1 MECVQGTMRS
11 MLSSTAA
18 QRPTLKTFIATP
30 YFRDDRLLR
39 ALYFLDSILQRETA
53 QKHAFI
59 NDLPSF
65 LPQFPA
71 RVLRCRVLPVL
82 MQQWQDDALKDSVL
96 PLVLRM
102 VKDLPAD
109 IFQDQVIP
117 CSALLCFSCCL
128 HSPTVSVEWEQTS
141 LPS

>member
-1 MECVQGTMRS
+1 MQGMLRS
-11 MLSSTAA
+11 MLSSTAT
-18 QRPTLKTFIATP
+18 QRPQLQSFIASS

-71 RVLRCRVLPVL
+71 RVLRHRVLPVL
-82 MQQWQDDALKDSVL
+82 MKQWQDDGLKDAVL
-96 PLVLRM
+96 PIVLKM
-102 VKDLPAD
+102 VKDLPTD
-109 IFQDQVIP
+109 IFQDQVSLLLFFFCMSYMP
-117 CSALLCFSCCL
+117 RGPARAL
-128 HSPTVSVEWEQTS
+128 S
-141 LPS
+141 LPGEKLL

>member
-1 MECVQGTMRS
+1 MQGMLRS
-11 MLSSTAA
+11 MLSATATD
-18 QRPTLKTFIATP
+18 RPPLQSFISSP
-30 YFRDDRLLR
+30 YFREDRLLR

-53 QKHAFI
+53 QKHAFM

-71 RVLRCRVLPVL
+71 RVLRHRVLPVL
-82 MQQWQDDALKDSVL
+82 MQQWQDDGLKDAVL

-109 IFQDQVIP
+109 IFQDQVRPVRKSLRVQVTACASHCPDLKP
-117 CSALLCFSCCL
+117 C
-128 HSPTVSVEWEQTS
+128 E
-141 LPS
+141 

>member
-1 MECVQGTMRS
+1 MNCMQAMLRS
-11 MLSSTAA
+11 MLSSTAT
-18 QRPTLKTFIATP
+18 QRPQLQNFISSS

-65 LPQFPA
+65 LPQFPP
-71 RVLRCRVLPVL
+71 RVLRHRVLPVL
-82 MQQWQDDALKDSVL
+82 MQQWQDDGLKDAVL

-109 IFQDQVIP
+109 IFQDQVTLLFQLYCASCALKHTPVLHGVELCIP
-117 CSALLCFSCCL
+117 
-128 HSPTVSVEWEQTS
+128 
-141 LPS
+141 

>member
-1 MECVQGTMRS
+1 MQGMLRG
-11 MLSSTAA
+11 MLSATASD
-18 QRPTLKTFIATP
+18 RPQLQTFISSA
-30 YFRDDRLLR
+30 YFREDRLLR

-59 NDLPSF
+59 HDLPSF

-71 RVLRCRVLPVL
+71 RVLRHRVLPVL
-82 MQQWQDDALKDSVL
+82 MQQWQDDGLKDAVL

-109 IFQDQVIP
+109 IFQDQVCP
-117 CSALLCFSCCL
+117 MLSAVDVGRNL
-128 HSPTVSVEWEQTS
+128 
-141 LPS
+141 